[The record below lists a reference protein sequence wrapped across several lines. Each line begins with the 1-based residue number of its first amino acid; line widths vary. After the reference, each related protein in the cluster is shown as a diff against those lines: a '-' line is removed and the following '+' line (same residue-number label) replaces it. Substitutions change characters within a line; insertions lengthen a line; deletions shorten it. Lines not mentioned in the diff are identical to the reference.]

1 MIVSVRWT
9 DGAIGLAAV
18 EALMLLS
25 GAALLSLAS
34 ALRRLADDPV
44 ARRQMGARAAAFA
57 RERYGWDTIA
67 PVMSRLYA
75 GLL

>member
-1 MIVSVRWT
+1 M
-9 DGAIGLAAV
+9 AN
-18 EALMLLS
+18 
-25 GAALLSLAS
+25 

-57 RERYGWDTIA
+57 RERYGWDSIA